1 MDGGAYSALDI
12 DGNTM
17 RVNADGLHTFYL
29 PLTAIGREVQF
40 RLDFVGDSNTAP
52 PELSYF
58 EPFAVPQSKK
68 IPINVIQ
75 LHLSRD
81 SKYDVGQE
89 ARSAAEQLS
98 DLHTLDETSSP
109 LKASGPWGEDKDMWV
124 KSLRLISVLQEPDL
138 EAEYLV
144 EVSLQERKAS

>member
-1 MDGGAYSALDI
+1 MRI
-12 DGNTM
+12 DS
-17 RVNADGLHTFYL
+17 DGLKTFFL
-29 PLTAIGREVQF
+29 PLTAVGRQIQY
-40 RLDFVGDSNTAP
+40 RWNYTSDDDTAP
-52 PELSYF
+52 GELNYF

-75 LHLSRD
+75 LHLVRD
-81 SKYDVGQE
+81 AKYDVGQE

-98 DLHTLDETSSP
+98 DLTTLDESATP

-124 KSLRLISVLQEPDL
+124 KSLRLVSVLQEHDR

-144 EVSLQERKAS
+144 EVSLQERKVS